1 MDVEGNDSQRVT
13 TRYNPVQGRRF
24 APALCVSGENMFAKY
39 SPKTRRRIVLTFL
52 GAPLLVLL
60 LIGLYV
66 LLQ

>member
-1 MDVEGNDSQRVT
+1 
-13 TRYNPVQGRRF
+13 
-24 APALCVSGENMFAKY
+24 MFAKY
-39 SPKTRRRIVLTFL
+39 SPKTRRRIVLVFL

>member
-1 MDVEGNDSQRVT
+1 
-13 TRYNPVQGRRF
+13 
-24 APALCVSGENMFAKY
+24 MFAKY